1 MLTKAI
7 ILFLLAG
14 TFLTGCKKSDEV
26 VALNPDLTVGLTGTY
41 PLTYYR
47 EGPIFINL
55 PANGVSGQ
63 VNVTKIDL
71 THIEVKLTMTE
82 AGVSQLYGTNE
93 FELSRD
99 SGNPDQYTA
108 STAGKNVGTIS
119 PTYIDV
125 STSSADGTVTQIK
138 AKR

>member
-1 MLTKAI
+1 MLMKAI
-7 ILFLLAG
+7 IFFLLAA
-14 TFLTGCKKSDEV
+14 TLLIGCKKSDEV
-26 VALNPDLTVGLTGTY
+26 VALNPDLTVGLTGIY

-55 PANGVSGQ
+55 PTNGVSGQ
-63 VNVTKIDL
+63 VEVTRIDL

-82 AGVSQLYGTNE
+82 AGVSQLYSTNE

-99 SGNPDQYTA
+99 SGNPDQYTV

-119 PTYIDV
+119 TTYIDV
-125 STSSADGTVTQIK
+125 STSSPDGTVTQVK

>member
-7 ILFLLAG
+7 ALSLLAA
-14 TFLTGCKKSDEV
+14 TLLISCKKSDEV
-26 VALNPDLTVGLTGTY
+26 VALNPDLTIGLTGTY

-47 EGPIFINL
+47 EGPIFSNL
-55 PANGVSGQ
+55 PTNGVSGQ
-63 VNVTKIDL
+63 IDVTKVDL

-82 AGVSQLYGTNE
+82 AGVSQLYSTND

-99 SGNPDQYTA
+99 SGNPDQYTV
-108 STAGKNVGTIS
+108 STAGKNVGIIS

-125 STSSADGTVTQIK
+125 STSSPDGTVTQVK